1 LAVAVAGEKNN
12 ASLLSFFAKSNQQK
26 RPAAS
31 AQSEIVSHFLINR
44 KLKACK
50 AF

>member
-1 LAVAVAGEKNN
+1 VAVAGEKNN
-12 ASLLSFFAKSNQQK
+12 TSLLSFFAKSGQQK

-44 KLKACK
+44 KLRACNE
-50 AF
+50 F